1 MRSLNPQRVFKG
13 REFDVDSNWRTLLTL
28 IRPPGDCIKYQKGH
42 FSPRAKCQPNSIVRP
57 NEAMLYNT
65 SLQAARLNIHLDLH
79 ERLYPFG
86 WSIHYT
92 WAAHFNIYCAE
103 EEDVH
108 RDCGDTARKTKFL
121 KLRGRWASLN
131 SGYPPR
137 VSFHPKLCG
146 CDFPRCSK
154 RFMRGPSTAWEAL
167 NYLGF
172 AILCRVRF
180 WKEDRKRSYKSLILR
195 LNSFSNLLNM
205 EPRRCSDSLQPL
217 ISFPPPIL
225 RAARQWIKHR
235 RANLRVHVQAIT
247 ALLSLHGATQT
258 PETSSRESDRSV

>member
-1 MRSLNPQRVFKG
+1 M
-13 REFDVDSNWRTLLTL
+13 
-28 IRPPGDCIKYQKGH
+28 
-42 FSPRAKCQPNSIVRP
+42 
-57 NEAMLYNT
+57 
-65 SLQAARLNIHLDLH
+65 
-79 ERLYPFG
+79 
-86 WSIHYT
+86 
-92 WAAHFNIYCAE
+92 
-103 EEDVH
+103 H

-205 EPRRCSDSLQPL
+205 EPRRCSDSSQPL

-225 RAARQWIKHR
+225 WATRQWIKHR
-235 RANLRVHVQAIT
+235 RANLLVHVQAIT
-247 ALLSLHGATQT
+247 VLLFSPRCNTNSGDFIRLGQVESLIGQFLDRWKNKLKFNWVSLWTVVSQCAQTGTTQQLVH
-258 PETSSRESDRSV
+258 SNGMQS